1 MDSGVCDTPLQ
12 AIWRDADITLW
23 FQSCSDFPAW
33 QGRNR
38 PPFSFK
44 KRYGKRCLTHADKLS
59 GSMGRTDQR
68 YGKRFH
74 APKRSRTNA
83 QTGSKREV
91 KQFFGRQKKLYQLA
105 HEIGTA
111 FQQQIVNTAY
121 PIIHLLPGTYEMILA
136 VMKQDTNVANAIHGI
151 ALTVGRAKSTL
162 NTVTHSPNQKMCIRY
177 TP

>member
-74 APKRSRTNA
+74 APKRSRNNA

-91 KQFFGRQKKLYQLA
+91 KQFFGRQKKRLSLRQPLFENSKPFYHKATLPPMPKSREA
-105 HEIGTA
+105 EPKPKALKT
-111 FQQQIVNTAY
+111 
-121 PIIHLLPGTYEMILA
+121 LLM
-136 VMKQDTNVANAIHGI
+136 
-151 ALTVGRAKSTL
+151 VGR
-162 NTVTHSPNQKMCIRY
+162 VITHLPLSSLEI
-177 TP
+177 